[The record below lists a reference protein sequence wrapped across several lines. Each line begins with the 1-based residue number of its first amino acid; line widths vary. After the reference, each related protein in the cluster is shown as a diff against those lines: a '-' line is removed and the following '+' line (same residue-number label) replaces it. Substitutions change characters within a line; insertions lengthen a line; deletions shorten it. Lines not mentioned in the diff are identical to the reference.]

1 MKIFLKIL
9 LILDQPEKRK
19 LIIMAFLS
27 LIGMLF
33 EITGLGMLIPAL
45 SIMLKPN
52 LVVEYPSIKP
62 ILEFFGSPSQN
73 TLIVYIMLAFLIFIF
88 IKMIFMIY
96 LTYKQTSYVALI
108 FDKLSQ
114 RLFNGYLHLPYSF
127 HLDTNSAILLRN
139 IQNEVNNYCDV
150 IKSFLVLLL
159 ELLTAIGIFVFLF
172 IWQPYATLIVCLL
185 TGGAVWLYVL
195 GTKKKVY
202 NWGLVRQ
209 ELEGYVNQH
218 LMQGLGG
225 IKEVKLMGKE
235 FFFLKEFSQHSSKKN
250 RIIAKQLALIQVPR
264 LFLEFLS
271 VLGIVCLV
279 FISVYRHVNIEY
291 LLTILG
297 VYMIGSYRLIPS
309 VNKIMASLQNIKFH
323 QPVVNLISTELERFK
338 RFEKNAKLAE
348 VNDITHMPFNHSVSV
363 ENVSFHYSSNNRLV
377 LRDISFQINKGE
389 CIGII
394 GESGSGKSTMIDLIL
409 GLMQPVKGEILCDGK
424 TIQKNMRNWQNLI
437 GYVPQN
443 IYLTDS
449 SLKANI
455 AFGIPQDQIQEAA
468 LEDAISCAMLDSFVK
483 NLDHGVNTQ
492 IGERGTKISGGQRQ
506 RIGIARALYHNPE
519 LLILDEATSALDS
532 ETEYDVMKAVTDL
545 KGTRT
550 IIIVAHRHST
560 LAKCDRI
567 YEFGNGKII
576 RTPTPG
582 ELNIVL

>member
-1 MKIFLKIL
+1 
-9 LILDQPEKRK
+9 
-19 LIIMAFLS
+19 
-27 LIGMLF
+27 
-33 EITGLGMLIPAL
+33 
-45 SIMLKPN
+45 
-52 LVVEYPSIKP
+52 
-62 ILEFFGSPSQN
+62 
-73 TLIVYIMLAFLIFIF
+73 
-88 IKMIFMIY
+88 
-96 LTYKQTSYVALI
+96 
-108 FDKLSQ
+108 
-114 RLFNGYLHLPYSF
+114 
-127 HLDTNSAILLRN
+127 
-139 IQNEVNNYCDV
+139 VNNYCDV

-172 IWQPYATLIVCLL
+172 IWQPYGTLIVCLL
-185 TGGAVWLYVL
+185 TGGSVLLYAR
-195 GTKKKVY
+195 GTKKLVY

-209 ELEGYVNQH
+209 EQEGYVNQH

-235 FFFLKEFSQHSSKKN
+235 DFFLAEFSGHSTKKN

-297 VYMIGSYRLIPS
+297 VYMVGSYRLIPS

-323 QPVVNLISTELERFK
+323 QPVVNLVATELERFK
-338 RFEKNAKLAE
+338 GLEKIAQLATG
-348 VNDITHMPFNHSVSV
+348 NKKIHLPFNHLVSV
-363 ENVSFHYSSNNRLV
+363 ENLSFHYASNNRLV
-377 LRDISFQINKGE
+377 LKDISFQINKGE

-409 GLMQPVKGEILCDGK
+409 GLMQPVKGKIFCDGK
-424 TIQKNMRNWQNLI
+424 DIQENMRNWQNLI

-455 AFGIPQDQIQEAA
+455 AFGVPADEIDENA
-468 LEDAISCAMLDSFVK
+468 LEDAISCAMLDTFVK
-483 NLDHGVNTQ
+483 NLEHGVNTQ

-576 RTPTPG
+576 RTVTPI
-582 ELNIVL
+582 ELNIAL